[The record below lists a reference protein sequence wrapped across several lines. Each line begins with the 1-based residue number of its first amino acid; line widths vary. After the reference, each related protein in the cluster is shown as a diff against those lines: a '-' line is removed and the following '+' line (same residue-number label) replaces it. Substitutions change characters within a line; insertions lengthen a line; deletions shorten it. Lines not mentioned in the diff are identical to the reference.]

1 MSDNKHRTFFT
12 NLLIARNENE
22 IIELMEQIKEL
33 QLQVE
38 ALRQQNR
45 ELLGRGMNDESRVE
59 Q

>member
-1 MSDNKHRTFFT
+1 MCKSNNRTFFT

-22 IIELMEQIKEL
+22 IIELMDQIKEL

-45 ELLGRGMNDESRVE
+45 ELLGRGADDGPGED
-59 Q
+59 

>member
-1 MSDNKHRTFFT
+1 MCKSNNRTFFT

-45 ELLGRGMNDESRVE
+45 ELLGRCADDGPGED
-59 Q
+59 

>member
-1 MSDNKHRTFFT
+1 MCKSSNRTFFT

-38 ALRQQNR
+38 ALRRQNR
-45 ELLGRGMNDESRVE
+45 ELLGRSVDNGPGEN
-59 Q
+59 

>member
-1 MSDNKHRTFFT
+1 MSDNNRTFFT

-45 ELLGRGMNDESRVE
+45 ELLGRGMDNGARES
-59 Q
+59 

>member
-1 MSDNKHRTFFT
+1 MCKNNRTFFT

-45 ELLGRGMNDESRVE
+45 ELLGRGVDNGPGDE
-59 Q
+59 

>member
-1 MSDNKHRTFFT
+1 MCKNNRTFFT

-45 ELLGRGMNDESRVE
+45 ELLGRGVNNGPREN
-59 Q
+59 

>member
-1 MSDNKHRTFFT
+1 MCKNNRTFFT

-33 QLQVE
+33 QEQVE

-45 ELLGRGMNDESRVE
+45 ELLGRGVNNGPREN
-59 Q
+59 

>member
-1 MSDNKHRTFFT
+1 MCKNNRTFFT

-45 ELLGRGMNDESRVE
+45 ELLGRSVDNGPRKD
-59 Q
+59 

>member
-1 MSDNKHRTFFT
+1 MSDNNRTFFT

-45 ELLGRGMNDESRVE
+45 ELLGRGADNGPGEN
-59 Q
+59 

>member
-1 MSDNKHRTFFT
+1 MCKNNRTFFT

-45 ELLGRGMNDESRVE
+45 ELLGRGINNGSRE
-59 Q
+59 N

>member
-1 MSDNKHRTFFT
+1 MCKSNNRTFFT

-45 ELLGRGMNDESRVE
+45 ELLGRGVDNGPRED
-59 Q
+59 

>member
-1 MSDNKHRTFFT
+1 MCKNNRTFFT

-45 ELLGRGMNDESRVE
+45 ELLGRGVNNGSRE
-59 Q
+59 N

>member
-1 MSDNKHRTFFT
+1 MCKDNRTFFT

-38 ALRQQNR
+38 ALRQQNT
-45 ELLGRGMNDESRVE
+45 ELLGRGTDDGPREN
-59 Q
+59 

>member
-1 MSDNKHRTFFT
+1 MSDNNRTFFT

-45 ELLGRGMNDESRVE
+45 ELLGRGANDGPREN
-59 Q
+59 

>member
-1 MSDNKHRTFFT
+1 MCKDNRTFFT

-45 ELLGRGMNDESRVE
+45 DLLGRGIDNGPKED
-59 Q
+59 

>member
-1 MSDNKHRTFFT
+1 MCKDNRTFFT

-45 ELLGRGMNDESRVE
+45 ALLGRGTDDGPREN
-59 Q
+59 

>member
-1 MSDNKHRTFFT
+1 MCKDNRTFFT

-45 ELLGRGMNDESRVE
+45 ALLGRSTDDGPREN
-59 Q
+59 

>member
-1 MSDNKHRTFFT
+1 MCKDNRTFFT

-22 IIELMEQIKEL
+22 IIELMKQIKDL

-45 ELLGRGMNDESRVE
+45 ELLGRGVDNGPGEN
-59 Q
+59 

>member
-1 MSDNKHRTFFT
+1 MCKDNRTFFT

-22 IIELMEQIKEL
+22 IIELMERIKEL

-45 ELLGRGMNDESRVE
+45 ELLGRGTDDGPREN
-59 Q
+59 

>member
-1 MSDNKHRTFFT
+1 MSDNNRTFFT

-45 ELLGRGMNDESRVE
+45 ELLGRGADNGPRED
-59 Q
+59 